1 MVLSSASKC
10 SSIQESHPRKL
21 PNVIDYYNQTKGGVD
36 VMDRMVGNYSVKY
49 KSKRWHVTIFC
60 NLLDIACL
68 NAFVLYN
75 EVFPEENKSHRRRL
89 FLISLG
95 TNLSA
100 DYRNSRCQMPRQ
112 ISRSACPILIQLS
125 LQPGEPGALN
135 VGNRKLTERPNT
147 SAASARLPCVYNIL
161 NSNVICA
168 EC

>member
-112 ISRSACPILIQLS
+112 ISMSNPHPALS
-125 LQPGEPGALN
+125 
-135 VGNRKLTERPNT
+135 
-147 SAASARLPCVYNIL
+147 SARRARCSECWKSKVDRKTKY
-161 NSNVICA
+161 IC
-168 EC
+168 CICKTPLCLQHSQFKCYLC